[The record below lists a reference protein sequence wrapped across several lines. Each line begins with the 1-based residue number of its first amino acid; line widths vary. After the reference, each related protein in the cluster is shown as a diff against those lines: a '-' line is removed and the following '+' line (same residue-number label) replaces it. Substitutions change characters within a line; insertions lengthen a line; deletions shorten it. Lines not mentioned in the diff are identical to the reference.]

1 MSFKKC
7 PRCARA
13 IVASAPVCQYCG
25 ELIAAEPP
33 ALSPED
39 LPPQEL
45 FEPPAPTPDDLRPA
59 GSPAALESFPSF
71 DLLFDR
77 TAPETAAADVPA
89 APASTSA
96 SPASASTDFRVAS
109 TDVTSAPSVP
119 ARPLSSLLTP
129 AVPSAFA
136 SRVPG
141 SGAPV
146 PAAPPAPFTSA
157 ARPPAV
163 EPPASD
169 EFDPLGDYDTT
180 LSNEYAA
187 APAGERA
194 EREHPSQPATTS
206 ATAASPATVPAV
218 AAKRGMGSREV
229 VMGLVGV
236 GVAAGLIVALLG
248 VRGPASSAAPK
259 PSAAAAPAQVATPK
273 PRKAPAAVAA
283 PLAAA
288 TPKWSSTNSAEW
300 IGRQRNSVAFE
311 LPASNKIQVWMRQ
324 VEPTL
329 IVRCQAKKPE
339 VFVFTNSA
347 ARMEPED
354 QDHTV
359 RIRIDDGPERV
370 ERWPDSDSH
379 DALFAPDGAALAR
392 ELLHARTLHFS
403 FNPHNAA
410 PASARFDVAGLAEVL
425 APLAKRCGPLAAQP

>member
-13 IVASAPVCQYCG
+13 IVASAPICQYCG

-39 LPPQEL
+39 LPPQQL
-45 FEPPAPTPDDLRPA
+45 FEPPVPTPDDLRPA

-77 TAPETAAADVPA
+77 TTPETAAADVPA
-89 APASTSA
+89 VPAPASTGA
-96 SPASASTDFRVAS
+96 SPATASPATASTDFRVAS
-109 TDVTSAPSVP
+109 TDVASAYPVP
-119 ARPLSSLLTP
+119 ARPLSS
-129 AVPSAFA
+129 VP
-136 SRVPG
+136 
-141 SGAPV
+141 
-146 PAAPPAPFTSA
+146 
-157 ARPPAV
+157 PPAV
-163 EPPASD
+163 EPPPSY

-187 APAGERA
+187 APAGDRA
-194 EREHPSQPATTS
+194 EGEHPSQPASTS

-259 PSAAAAPAQVATPK
+259 PSAAAAPGQVATVK
-273 PRKAPAAVAA
+273 PRKAPATVTA

-300 IGRQRNSVAFE
+300 VGRQRNSVAFE